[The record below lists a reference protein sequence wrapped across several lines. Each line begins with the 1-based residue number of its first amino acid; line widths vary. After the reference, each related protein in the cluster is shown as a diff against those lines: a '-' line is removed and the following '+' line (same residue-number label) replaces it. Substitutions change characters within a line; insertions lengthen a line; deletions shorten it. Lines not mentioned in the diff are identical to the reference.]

1 MHLPAC
7 LLQASLCTELIKRI
21 LQHSPQL
28 HKAAAAVA
36 ELDCLV
42 AFAMCAR
49 EYKYC
54 RPQLTTDNVLH
65 IANGTKLPSPAG

>member
-1 MHLPAC
+1 M
-7 LLQASLCTELIKRI
+7 
-21 LQHSPQL
+21 
-28 HKAAAAVA
+28 A

-65 IANGTKLPSPAG
+65 IVNGGYKYVLHMLDTVNRDHSRLVTSFCMSA